1 MKDQKLPSS
10 ESAPVSASE
19 TFVPLATPQR
29 LPGATDD
36 ASIIDRPAMTDAP
49 AEGPAD
55 VHADSLTTEAIAE
68 YRARLARGYYGTP
81 LVMRALAERLLE
93 SGDL

>member
-1 MKDQKLPSS
+1 MNDPKLPPSD
-10 ESAPVSASE
+10 EAPRSAAE
-19 TFVPLATPQR
+19 TFIPLATPQR

-36 ASIIDRPAMTDAP
+36 ASITDRPAMTDVP
-49 AEGPAD
+49 ADGPAD
-55 VHADSLTTEAIAE
+55 VHADSLTPEAVAE